1 MAAPGPQNHKQLKLY
16 MSSHFGAAVA
26 LIWSP
31 GECAEGAEGVELG
44 EAPAVFVVPELL
56 AGTDEEIGCL
66 RFRPF

>member
-1 MAAPGPQNHKQLKLY
+1 

-31 GECAEGAEGVELG
+31 GECAEGVEGVELG